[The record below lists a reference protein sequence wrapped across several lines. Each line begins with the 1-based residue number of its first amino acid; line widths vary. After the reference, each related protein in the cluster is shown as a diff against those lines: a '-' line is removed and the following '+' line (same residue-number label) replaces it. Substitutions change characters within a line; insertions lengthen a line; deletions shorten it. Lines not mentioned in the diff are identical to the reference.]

1 MNTSKTKIMIFRK
14 GGRLRNNLNFLYKN
28 SQIKIVKK
36 PLKLNWALS
45 VKELLY
51 KLGFMQALLFQG
63 DGNEKDLLKCLK
75 QGLKIF
81 LCKIGMHDWK
91 HQLEL
96 DFTILL
102 QIFVIRIIWMT
113 KMLKGSEQV

>member
-1 MNTSKTKIMIFRK
+1 
-14 GGRLRNNLNFLYKN
+14 
-28 SQIKIVKK
+28 
-36 PLKLNWALS
+36 
-45 VKELLY
+45 
-51 KLGFMQALLFQG
+51 MQAWLFQG
-63 DGNEKDLLKCLK
+63 VGNEQRFVEMFK

-96 DFTILL
+96 DFTIPL

-113 KMLKGSEQV
+113 